1 MSLEEREHRSA
12 LRTVALLSGQVWE
25 EIGEVSAALSAL
37 RAEAQS
43 VAAQSHGSEAV
54 EVEDH
59 FPFHGCNHF
68 ILFPECQK
76 TTYLKTNAL
85 DFQIGIKTL
94 TAIVNG
100 GRVVCF
106 V

>member
-54 EVEDH
+54 EVGELLICFGRASALLDRQAAAVDTMADLLGDLGVSVPAETAED
-59 FPFHGCNHF
+59 
-68 ILFPECQK
+68 
-76 TTYLKTNAL
+76 A
-85 DFQIGIKTL
+85 
-94 TAIVNG
+94 
-100 GRVVCF
+100 
-106 V
+106 